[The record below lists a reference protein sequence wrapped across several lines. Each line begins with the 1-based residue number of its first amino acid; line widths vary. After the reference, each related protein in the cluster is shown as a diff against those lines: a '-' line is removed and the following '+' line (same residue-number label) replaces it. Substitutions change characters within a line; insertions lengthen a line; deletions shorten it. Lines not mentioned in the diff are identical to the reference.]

1 MTNSKIDDTSN
12 LSQPMRAQV
21 RLELPKNAYGNDD
34 SDATPILNGGRER
47 RLVAAYRPMTIH
59 EDETVLDCCSH
70 AHEIARA
77 HGARE
82 VMLEHLIHALARV
95 PEAITTLEER
105 GFQVEPLRRES
116 AAIIA
121 GEIPVDQ
128 PSNTATIRASKD
140 FNTVMHLAAAKA
152 SGHDERSMG
161 VRDLLDALLGY
172 DRKSRAVRLLKKYR
186 SGADAEETPD
196 PLLEVRA
203 TLERYASEVRELR
216 LSVVE
221 LKDTTRATAA
231 SQHTNG
237 DTRLNAIE
245 QKLATVLA
253 EVVSDRS
260 ANSDRARGIQDW
272 VAAQRS
278 DMANLQRVI
287 GDRMTLVEK
296 AVQSQNGGAQAGQT
310 HSLIN
315 DRFLSLQK
323 SHETS
328 RGDMLRVEASVSD
341 RMKAL
346 ERLVENHT
354 ATLASHH
361 GNGTNQK
368 DLQALVERLGSLER
382 VIEAKQFDSRG
393 LEAAMTDKLKTFERT
408 IEGQVGGSTRSW
420 TAMSDRLFALERAV
434 GAQRAETQGIQQLVA
449 SEIKMLEGAIQK
461 SAEHRA
467 NGAGSFF
474 ADPDLGDRFGSLEKS
489 IEALRT
495 DRTADPQIGERL
507 RVFERLLESQLGSAT
522 KSFASLSDRLIVL
535 EKSMSMQRT
544 DVVSINNAL
553 DDELEQVRKA
563 LVALGHA
570 QQTLSQAIDEWRLN
584 NSGDLSIIS
593 NRLAALERVPVY
605 APIAVQQS
613 PNLSQAV
620 QQASTPLV
628 GDKANSVRARLGIP
642 TT

>member
-1 MTNSKIDDTSN
+1 MTTNKSDDLSN

-21 RLELPKNAYGNDD
+21 RLELPKSAYTDD
-34 SDATPILNGGRER
+34 DGDGMPILNGSGRER
-47 RLVAAYRPMTIH
+47 RMVQAYRPLTIH
-59 EDETVLDCCSH
+59 EDETVLDCCTH

-95 PEAITTLEER
+95 PEAISILEER

-128 PSNTATIRASKD
+128 PSNNSAIRASKD

-152 SGHDERSMG
+152 SAHDERSMG
-161 VRDLLDALLGY
+161 VRELLDALLGY
-172 DRKSRAVRLLKKYR
+172 DPKSRAVRLLKKYR
-186 SGADAEETPD
+186 SGAGAEETPD
-196 PLLEVRA
+196 PLQEVRG
-203 TLERYASEVRELR
+203 TLDRYATEVRELR
-216 LSVVE
+216 LSVVD
-221 LKDTTRATAA
+221 LKDAQRA
-231 SQHTNG
+231 SNG
-237 DTRLNAIE
+237 DTKLNAIE

-278 DMANLQRVI
+278 DMASLQRVI
-287 GDRMTLVEK
+287 GDRMALVEK
-296 AVQSQNGGAQAGQT
+296 AMQSQNGGAHAGQT
-310 HSLIN
+310 HTLIN

-323 SHETS
+323 SHEMS
-328 RGDMLRVEASVSD
+328 RGDVLRVEASVSD
-341 RMKAL
+341 RMKAM

-354 ATLASHH
+354 SMIASGDGGG
-361 GNGTNQK
+361 GNPV
-368 DLQALVERLGSLER
+368 DLRALVERLASLEN
-382 VIEAKQFDSRG
+382 VIEGKQFDGRG
-393 LEAAMTDKLKTFERT
+393 LEAAMTEKLATLSRT
-408 IEGQVGGSTRSW
+408 LEGQAGGSSRSW

-449 SEIKMLEGAIQK
+449 SEIKMLEKAINE
-461 SAEHRA
+461 ANEHRV
-467 NGAGSFF
+467 NGASALF
-474 ADPDLGDRFGSLEKS
+474 ADPDLGDRFASLEKS
-489 IEALRT
+489 IDAMRT
-495 DRTADPQIGERL
+495 QHPADGQVGERL
-507 RVFERLLESQLGSAT
+507 RVFERLLESNLGTSS
-522 KSFASLSDRLIVL
+522 KSFNSLGDRLQVL
-535 EKSMSMQRT
+535 EKSMTMQRT

-593 NRLAALERVPVY
+593 NRLAALERTPVY
-605 APIAVQQS
+605 APISVQPAIAQ
-613 PNLSQAV
+613 PL
-620 QQASTPLV
+620 QQAASQLI